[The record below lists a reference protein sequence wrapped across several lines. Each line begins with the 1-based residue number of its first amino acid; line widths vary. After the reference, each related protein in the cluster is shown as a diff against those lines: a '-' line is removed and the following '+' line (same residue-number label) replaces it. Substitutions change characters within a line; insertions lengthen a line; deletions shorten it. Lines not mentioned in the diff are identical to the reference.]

1 MSVLKSVCLRLIPAL
16 DLRFVS
22 RQFHFTLTH
31 QKPGSQAY
39 SKMAARDA
47 RQPAPW
53 RIVGEVS
60 CLLQSNPEVGEL

>member
-1 MSVLKSVCLRLIPAL
+1 MSVLKKRLPSIDSGTRASR
-16 DLRFVS
+16 RFPP
-22 RQFHFTLTH
+22 FTLTH

-60 CLLQSNPEVGEL
+60 CLLQSNPEVGEI

>member
-1 MSVLKSVCLRLIPAL
+1 MSVLKKRLPSIDSGTRASR
-16 DLRFVS
+16 RFPPIS
-22 RQFHFTLTH
+22 H
-31 QKPGSQAY
+31 SQAY

-60 CLLQSNPEVGEL
+60 CLLQSNPEVGEI